1 MSPGMLRRDIS
12 RRFIIIIIT
21 HRAYVHQAAKL
32 VATQLRVASVTA
44 GLAESSGSLPSGL

>member
-12 RRFIIIIIT
+12 RRFIIIIT
-21 HRAYVHQAAKL
+21 HRAYVHQPAKL